1 MTEGEQAKLK
11 ADYEALKAS
20 FEKLEAENK
29 TLTETA
35 AKQKTASEVA
45 EAFQKRLNVAESERD
60 RAKAEVL
67 DLKKTISQLLNGGI
81 AGQKPDRDGFLKS
94 LNL

>member
-1 MTEGEQAKLK
+1 MTEEEQAKLK
-11 ADYEALKAS
+11 SDYEALKAS
-20 FEKLEAENK
+20 FDKLEAENK
-29 TLTETA
+29 SLTEKA

-45 EAFQKRLNVAESERD
+45 EAFQKKLSEKEGELD

-67 DLKKTISQLLNGGI
+67 DLKKTISQLLNGGT
-81 AGQKPDRDGFLKS
+81 AAKQPNKDGFMKS